1 VCALYFFASQ
11 VHRDPVFRE
20 TATLIIP
27 VFILLAFVS
36 WMVPRRDSPG
46 GSFPWILHSL
56 ALLVVFML
64 LCVNYNRNWDMKG
77 IRRHQWFLARFLSRC
92 MLFALIV
99 AVAVLLGRGFG
110 SDASSGAWIRFL
122 AGTLIVA
129 VAVFGLWNALRGL
142 GDRMFY
148 PDVDDYRRRLA
159 VCSEYLRKLL
169 NLKTFL
175 SFSNGIFN
183 EFFGASRLCLMVLDA
198 DGENG
203 IRIVTADSDRTF
215 RLVEPFENLCEWFED
230 NPVIQFF
237 EWSGAGEE
245 LDRNEFLKKF
255 VTENE
260 INTLLCLPCE
270 GGRLF
275 VLGWMT
281 GGFLSREKLSRIRS
295 ASSVFSSCLENILRY
310 EGHKALVIEQ
320 MKLAMNELDISRLES
335 ENRELQR
342 SYQKIRTLQNDLI
355 KKERKA
361 ALTKFSISLDDEI
374 SAPLGNLLMA
384 VQYQLERIEK
394 GKGFSDEER
403 GRILGVVVSQSLRI
417 KNILEEL
424 RKISDSYSHYGN
436 AGPSG

>member
-1 VCALYFFASQ
+1 
-11 VHRDPVFRE
+11 
-20 TATLIIP
+20 
-27 VFILLAFVS
+27 
-36 WMVPRRDSPG
+36 
-46 GSFPWILHSL
+46 
-56 ALLVVFML
+56 
-64 LCVNYNRNWDMKG
+64 
-77 IRRHQWFLARFLSRC
+77 
-92 MLFALIV
+92 
-99 AVAVLLGRGFG
+99 
-110 SDASSGAWIRFL
+110 
-122 AGTLIVA
+122 
-129 VAVFGLWNALRGL
+129 
-142 GDRMFY
+142 
-148 PDVDDYRRRLA
+148 
-159 VCSEYLRKLL
+159 
-169 NLKTFL
+169 
-175 SFSNGIFN
+175 
-183 EFFGASRLCLMVLDA
+183 
-198 DGENG
+198 
-203 IRIVTADSDRTF
+203 
-215 RLVEPFENLCEWFED
+215 
-230 NPVIQFF
+230 VIQFF